1 MRSSRIILVPICL
14 AAVGCQPQQTNIVR
28 TARLP
33 DGTELSYSNTS
44 SGYFFNPNYT
54 SDPGL
59 GGGRPARGAGCGGH
73 AARGSGVSDAV
84 RGAGLSTIWPRESR
98 TGRGAAGLW
107 RVGKVSR

>member
-1 MRSSRIILVPICL
+1 MRNSCIIVALICL
-14 AAVGCQPQQTNIVR
+14 AAMGCQPQQTNIVR

-59 GGGRPARGAGCGGH
+59 GGPGPLVVPIAAG
-73 AARGSGVSDAV
+73 V
-84 RGAGLSTIWPRESR
+84 LP
-98 TGRGAAGLW
+98 GAAVYPMPYAAPGCPPYGPGCLGPAVVLPDYGGW
-107 RVGKVSR
+107 GR